1 MNRMTITSI
10 ILGLLMAAPA
20 HAKTIN
26 RHATTEQPFAGYL
39 FAYFEGSGDHNLQ
52 EQLRFAVSE
61 DAVNWYALNGNRP
74 IIASDSISESGGIRD
89 PHILRGEDGCYYI
102 VATDMHTFDPK
113 QGWNANPG
121 IVLMKSRDL
130 VNWTHSKINLSRDW
144 PAFSDAYWVWAPQ
157 TIYDAKARK
166 YMIYFTLQRT
176 RDNRQSLI
184 TYYAYANPDF
194 TAFESEPRQLFA
206 AKYGSIDNDIV
217 YADGLYHLFYKG
229 NTKDKNGK
237 EVKNGIQRA
246 TSKRLTGPWKE
257 DFKYLDAYAD
267 SNTPV
272 EGSSVFMLHPTQ
284 EQSLNRKSLNRKSL
298 NRQFVLMYDLYS
310 SGRYE
315 YQTSTDLKTWTRQPQ
330 SFRKDFFPR
339 HGSIISVTKDELERV
354 QRRWGWVLTHE
365 FESTGNPI
373 IRDKHTADPSVL
385 VEADTLWLFAG
396 HDAEGGQS
404 NYVMKDWLLY
414 STTDLHHWTEHPS
427 PLHISEFKWA
437 DSRQAYAGH
446 PAKRNGKY
454 YFYVSTNW
462 CGIGVA
468 VADKIT
474 GPYKD
479 ALGHPLLTNQQCFAS
494 KHSWACI
501 DPAIFVDDDNTP
513 YIIWGNGQCYYA
525 RLKDSMT
532 EIDGEVH
539 QIDLPRFTEA
549 PWLHKYQGRY
559 YLTYASEWPEK
570 IAYAVA
576 DHIGGPYTPMGII
589 SEIAGNSNTTHP
601 AIVQFKDQWLFFS
614 HNGALSDGT
623 SYSRSIIAEPL
634 SYDSE
639 GRIRPIPPT
648 AEGVSPVMN
657 PPSSGC
663 TAYLMVYHKDADH
676 SLHMALSRDGFNWKA
691 LNDDRPVVS
700 GDTIAEQRGIRDPH
714 IYRGSDGTYYI
725 AATDLHL
732 FGRRMGYRDT
742 EWERDG
748 DLYGWGNN
756 RGLVLMRSRD
766 LIHWT
771 HTVCRIDKAFPTRF
785 GQIGCAWA
793 PQTIFDPEEGRLMVY
808 FTIRPTGKGK
818 TKLYYAYANDDFTQL
833 TTEPQL
839 LFEYPDENIQVLDAD
854 IMPMPDGRYC
864 LTYCAQENPGGI
876 KMAVSRH
883 INRGYVYQPQQID
896 AEKGACEAPTIFKL
910 NGEDRWLLMY
920 DVFSI
925 RPHNFGFMETTDF
938 KTFRSLGYFGDGPTT
953 RANFAEQ
960 KHGAVT
966 PITEE
971 DAQRL
976 ENFWNRK

>member
-1 MNRMTITSI
+1 ML
-10 ILGLLMAAPA
+10 LGLTLTVQAQN
-20 HAKTIN
+20 K
-26 RHATTEQPFAGYL
+26 QKFAGYL
-39 FAYFEGSGDHNLQ
+39 FAYFEGGGDQNLM

-61 DAVNWYALNGNRP
+61 DAQNWYALNGNRP
-74 IIASDSISESGGIRD
+74 IIASDRISESGGIRD
-89 PHILRGEDGCYYI
+89 PHILRGEDGYYYI
-102 VATDMHTFDPK
+102 VATDMHTYDPK
-113 QGWNANPG
+113 QGWGANPG
-121 IVLMKSRDL
+121 IVLLKSKDL
-130 VNWTHSKINLSRDW
+130 VNWTHAKINLAKDW
-144 PAFSDAYWVWAPQ
+144 SKNFGDAYWVWAPQ
-157 TIYDAKARK
+157 TIYDRKARK
-166 YMIYFTLQRT
+166 YMIYFTLQRNDRKT
-176 RDNRQSLI
+176 LI
-184 TYYAYANPDF
+184 TYYAYANKDF
-194 TAFESEPRQLFA
+194 TAFESEPKVLFS
-206 AKYGSIDNDIV
+206 AKYGSIDNDII
-217 YADGLYHLFYKG
+217 YRNGEYHLFYKG
-229 NTKDKNGK
+229 NTKDENGK
-237 EVKNGIQRA
+237 EIKNGIQQA
-246 TSKRLTGPWKE
+246 TSKKLTGPYKE
-257 DFKYLDAYAD
+257 HFEYLDAYAG
-267 SNTPV
+267 TRTHV
-272 EGSSVFMLHPTQ
+272 EGSGVFQ
-284 EQSLNRKSLNRKSL
+284 LNNSEDWI
-298 NRQFVLMYDLYS
+298 LMYDLYS

-315 YQTSTDLKTWTRQPQ
+315 FQRSKDLKTFTKEPE

-339 HGSIISVTKDELERV
+339 HGTVMSVTADELERL
-354 QRRWGWVLTHE
+354 QQKWGYVLTHE
-365 FESTGNPI
+365 FESNGNPI
-373 IRDKHTADPSVL
+373 IRDKHTADPAVL
-385 VEADTLWLFAG
+385 VEGDTLWLFAG
-396 HDAEGGQS
+396 HDAAGNQS
-404 NYVMKDWLLY
+404 GYVMKDWLLY
-414 STTDLHHWTEHPS
+414 STTDMKHWTEYPS
-427 PLHISEFKWA
+427 PLRVDDFKWA
-437 DSRQAYAGH
+437 DSHQAYAGH
-446 PAKRNGKY
+446 VARGKDGRY
-454 YFYVSTNW
+454 YWYVSTNW

-468 VADKIT
+468 VSDKIT

-479 ALGHPLLTNQQCFAS
+479 ALGKPLLTNKDCFAS
-494 KHSWACI
+494 KHSWASI
-501 DPAIFVDDDNTP
+501 DPAILIDDDGTP
-513 YIIWGNGQCYYA
+513 YIIWGNKECYYA
-525 RLKDSMT
+525 KLKDNMT

-601 AIVQFKDQWLFFS
+601 AIVRFKDQWLFFS
-614 HNGALSDGT
+614 HNGGLTDGT

-634 SYDSE
+634 SYDAE

-648 AEGVSPVMN
+648 AEGISHIASRLAPD
-657 PPSSGC
+657 C

-676 SLHMALSRDGFNWKA
+676 SLHMALSRDGYNWTA

-714 IYRGSDGTYYI
+714 IYRGPDGTYYI

-732 FGRRMGYRDT
+732 FGQRMGYRDT

-793 PQTIFDPEEGRLMVY
+793 PQTIFDPEEGQLMVY

-818 TKLYYAYANDDFTQL
+818 TKLYYAYANPAFTQL
-833 TTEPQL
+833 TTEPQP

-854 IMPMPDGRYC
+854 ITPMPDGRYC

-876 KMAVSRH
+876 KMAVSTH

-896 AEKGACEAPTIFKL
+896 AEQGACEAPTIYKL

-938 KTFRSLGYFGDGPTT
+938 ETFRPLGHFGDGPTT

-966 PITEE
+966 SITEE
-971 DAQRL
+971 EAQRL
-976 ENFWNRK
+976 ETYWNHK